1 MPTLPPSPNLEQL
14 KNQAK
19 DLLRAYRLGDQQ
31 ARLRIQAYLPRPED
45 AASTSPDGTGVR
57 LSDALLVV
65 AREYGFP
72 SWPRLRAFVV
82 AARAT
87 QDVAP
92 DTGSSPTSQVETPS
106 RIEQM
111 ADRLIAFAEQRDVE
125 RVLATVH
132 APLRDM
138 LAVRA
143 YLVEHRAHALVVDT
157 LLVGLEDPRPRVR
170 FLAAQAMDHFADQRC
185 EEPLRRLLDDPV
197 PRVRWAAIH
206 SLSCDGCKIAPLT
219 PDGDMVGRLIELA
232 TTDPSIRVR
241 RVAAYTLGGYCSD
254 PRTSAAL
261 ESLLARETDRAVVRN
276 TRWALGQQQRAAPKP
291 NEA

>member
-1 MPTLPPSPNLEQL
+1 MRMLPPSPDLEQL

-19 DLLRAYRLGDQQ
+19 DLLREYRLGHPG
-31 ARLRIQAYLPRPED
+31 ATRRMRALLPRSNGT
-45 AASTSPDGTGVR
+45 ASTGIDGSGFR
-57 LSDALLVV
+57 LADALLVI

-72 SWPRLRAFVV
+72 SWQRLRAHVG
-82 AARAT
+82 AARAA

-92 DTGSSPTSQVETPS
+92 DAASSPTPRVKMSTRFE
-106 RIEQM
+106 EM
-111 ADRLIAFAEQRDVE
+111 AQRLIASAEQRDVE
-125 RVLATVH
+125 QVLTTIL

-143 YLVEHRAHALVVDT
+143 YLVEHQAHARVVDA
-157 LLVGLEDPRPRVR
+157 LLEWIADPRPRVR

-206 SLSCDGCKIAPLT
+206 SLSCDGCKITPLT
-219 PDGDMVGRLIELA
+219 PDGDLVGRLIELA
-232 TTDPSIRVR
+232 MTDPSIRVR
-241 RVAAYTLGGYCSD
+241 RVATYTLGGYSSD
-254 PRTSAAL
+254 PRASTAL

-276 TRWALGQQQRAAPKP
+276 ARWALGQQ
-291 NEA
+291 

>member
-1 MPTLPPSPNLEQL
+1 MYTLPSSPNLEQL

-31 ARLRIQAYLPRPED
+31 AQLRMQAHLPRPNGG
-45 AASTSPDGTGVR
+45 ASTYVDGSGIR

-72 SWPRLRAFVV
+72 SWQRLRAFVV
-82 AARAT
+82 AARAA

-92 DTGSSPTSQVETPS
+92 EMRSSPPPVETPS
-106 RIEQM
+106 RIEQK
-111 ADRLIAFAEQRDVE
+111 AERLIAFAQQRDVE
-125 RVLATVH
+125 RVLATIF

-143 YLVEHRAHALVVDT
+143 YLVEHQAHAIVVDT
-157 LLVGLEDPRPRVR
+157 LLEGLADPRPRLR
-170 FLAAQAMDHFADQRC
+170 FAAAQAMDHFADQRC
-185 EEPLRRLLDDPV
+185 EQPLRQLLDDPV